1 MEKEKEASKIA
12 EEVVNKATIIAEKV
26 LEKANETA
34 QKVLEKAND
43 TAQRVLLI
51 TQTLE
56 YIKKDIEEI
65 KGKLERNYVSKE
77 EFLPIKLIVYATV
90 SAAGLAAIG
99 AILNIILK

>member
-1 MEKEKEASKIA
+1 MEKEKEAAQIE
-12 EEVVNKATIIAEKV
+12 EEVLNKAAIIAER
-26 LEKANETA
+26 
-34 QKVLEKAND
+34 VLEKAND

-65 KGKLERNYVSKE
+65 KGKLERKYVSKE
-77 EFLPIKLIVYATV
+77 EFLPIKLIVYATA